1 MIEKKLKNTY
11 RAAIT
16 TLIILLISIGGV
28 NLSLSILK
36 NEAIDTNL
44 KIADFHANSL
54 SEQIKQTFISLD
66 IAIKEI
72 DNSIVKK
79 EDFSSLKNKFKTIIA
94 SKAYIRSISLLDK
107 DHKVISSS
115 NEKNIGVEIT
125 DINFYPKPMFNNK
138 VLRFGNPWIGRD
150 FEDGKDITTL
160 TSIDKK
166 SSSFLPIIRKININ
180 GEVFFIAIN
189 INSDY
194 FINKY
199 LTNLENNFATLD
211 LIRTNGMLLFS
222 SNKNRQ
228 VGALIE
234 NSELVEEAIQKSKSL
249 GIETINKKQ
258 YLTSYRL
265 IETFPLNVAIGL
277 DFEKTMTK
285 WEEKRITIIL
295 TITLLVLFLI
305 ALVFI
310 LIYRYSKEKQHEL
323 EFQKSTQR
331 ILEKA
336 KELAEK
342 ANIEKSEF
350 LANMSHEIRTPL
362 NGIMGLTDL
371 VLRSTLDEKQRD
383 YLQKAQKSS
392 HILLSLINDILDH
405 SKIEAGKLNLEYST
419 FNLDEVIG
427 SVIDLFE
434 YEASNRN
441 LLLEIDIPS
450 NLNLIGD
457 SLRLRQVLTNIIGN
471 AIKFTKKGFVK
482 VIISIKSEDSTSINL
497 HFSIKDSGIGMCQ
510 EVQKSLF
517 KKFTQ
522 ADNSITRE
530 YGGTGLGLSISKQLV
545 ELMGGKISLESSL
558 GVGSHFM
565 FNITFTKQET
575 LTTERT
581 KQPIKEKNKFK
592 SCLILLVE
600 DNAINQLVAVGILE
614 NLGINVDIAN
624 NGKEAVDKA
633 KSKNYDLILMDIQMP
648 IMDGFEA
655 TKKIRDFNKEIPIIA
670 LSAAVLI
677 KDKEKTKQAGMN
689 AHLEKPIDQQKLS
702 NIISPYLNID
712 NIPPKPEK
720 LKKEPLINESLVS
733 KDCFYGVDIQD
744 LKGRVGDNPEII
756 KQLLLSFCDEYQF
769 PEEKFDISK
778 IETDNFDKAIHALKG
793 ISGNISLIDIFKL
806 SEKIYTSK
814 YDSKKIELTLELI
827 ELLKKTRTNLII
839 DINSNSTD
847 TEPSDNEP
855 SEIEPNVNYKIDNEL
870 EFFKDFTDDLDNFIA
885 VTPERVT
892 IFLQLFKKY
901 ATPEE
906 INEMENDLNNYRYE
920 KLGHII
926 KKRLAN

>member
-1 MIEKKLKNTY
+1 MIEKKLKDTY
-11 RAAIT
+11 KAATIT
-16 TLIILLISIGGV
+16 IIILLIIIGGV

-66 IAIKEI
+66 ITIKEI

-79 EDFSSLKNKFKTIIA
+79 EDLNLLKNKFKNIIA
-94 SKAYIRSISLLDK
+94 SNAYIRSISLLDK
-107 DHKVISSS
+107 DHKIISSS

-125 DINFYPKPMFNNK
+125 DSNFHPKPMFNNK
-138 VLRFGNPWIGRD
+138 ILRFGNPWIGRD
-150 FEDGKDITTL
+150 FEDGKDIITL
-160 TSIDKK
+160 ISIDKK
-166 SSSFLPIIRKININ
+166 SASFLPIIRKITVND
-180 GEVFFIAIN
+180 EVFFIAIN

-199 LTNLENNFATLD
+199 STNLENNFATLE
-211 LIRTNGMLLFS
+211 LIRIDGMLLFS

-234 NSELVEEAIQKSKSL
+234 NSALIEEAIQKSKSL
-249 GIETINKKQ
+249 GIETINNKQ

-295 TITLLVLFLI
+295 IVTLLVLFLI

-342 ANIEKSEF
+342 ANIEKSDF

-371 VLRSTLDEKQRD
+371 VLRSALDEKQRD

-392 HILLSLINDILDH
+392 HILLSLINDILDY
-405 SKIEAGKLNLEYST
+405 SKIEAGKLNLEHRA

-434 YEASNRN
+434 HEASNRN
-441 LLLEIDIPS
+441 LLLEIDTPP
-450 NLNLIGD
+450 NLNLVGD
-457 SLRLRQVLTNIIGN
+457 SLRLRQVLTNIVGN

-482 VIISIKSEDSTSINL
+482 VTISIKNEDKNSINL
-497 HFSIKDSGIGMCQ
+497 DFSIKDSGIGMCQ
-510 EVQKSLF
+510 EVQESLF

-522 ADNSITRE
+522 ADSSITRE

-558 GVGSHFM
+558 GVGSDFM
-565 FNITFTKQET
+565 FSIKFTKQET
-575 LTTERT
+575 LTAEKT

-592 SCLILLVE
+592 SCIILLVE
-600 DNAINQLVAVGILE
+600 DNSINQLVVVGILE

-633 KSKNYDLILMDIQMP
+633 KIKNYDLILMDIQMP

-655 TKKIRDFNKEIPIIA
+655 TKKIRNFNKDIPIIA

-677 KDKEKTKQAGMN
+677 EDKEKTKQAGMN

-702 NIISPYLNID
+702 NIISQYLDIGNIS
-712 NIPPKPEK
+712 PKLEN
-720 LKKEPLINESLVS
+720 LKKESLKNESLVS

-756 KQLLLSFCDEYQF
+756 KQLLLSFCDDYQF
-769 PEEKFDISK
+769 PEEKFDISI

-793 ISGNISLIDIFKL
+793 ISGNISLTDIFEL
-806 SEKIYTSK
+806 
-814 YDSKKIELTLELI
+814 SKKIHESNSSDKKTELTLKLI
-827 ELLKKTRTNLII
+827 ELLKKTREKLII
-839 DINSNSTD
+839 ELNSNSYR
-847 TEPSDNEP
+847 
-855 SEIEPNVNYKIDNEL
+855 SEASVHYKINDEAQFLKEFMDN
-870 EFFKDFTDDLDNFIA
+870 LDNFIA
-885 VTPERVT
+885 MTPEQVN
-892 IFLQLFKKY
+892 IFLQLLKKHT
-901 ATPEE
+901 APEE
-906 INEMENDLNNYRYE
+906 LLSIKNDLNNYKYE
-920 KLGHII
+920 EAGYKI
-926 KKRLAN
+926 KKIKLH